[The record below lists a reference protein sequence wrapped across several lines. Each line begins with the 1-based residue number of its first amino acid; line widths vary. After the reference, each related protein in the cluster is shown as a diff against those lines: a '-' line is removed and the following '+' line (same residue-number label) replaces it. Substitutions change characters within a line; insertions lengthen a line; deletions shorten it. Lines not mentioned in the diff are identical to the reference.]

1 LKCFICNKSS
11 KQRVMRLAQK
21 TNFFFSYFFVWI
33 VCFISQSAYAEFR
46 SVAFAK
52 TILYE
57 APSATT
63 KKLYL
68 VDEGY
73 PLEII
78 VNLGDWLKVRDPYGT
93 LSWAESKNLQ
103 SKRTVI
109 VKVDKANIYK
119 DPESKSALVATIEKD
134 VVIELSDP
142 LIANGWIKVRYQQD
156 LDGYIQTSQVWGI

>member
-1 LKCFICNKSS
+1 MC
-11 KQRVMRLAQK
+11 V
-21 TNFFFSYFFVWI
+21 
-33 VCFISQSAYAEFR
+33 ISQSTYAEFR
-46 SVAFAK
+46 SVSSGK

-63 KKLYL
+63 KRVYL
-68 VDEGY
+68 VGEGY

-78 VNLGDWLKVRDPYGT
+78 VNLGDWLKVRDSSGT
-93 LSWAESKNLQ
+93 LSWVESKNLQ

-119 DPESKSALVATIEKD
+119 EPESKSALIATTEKD

-142 LIANGWIKVRYQQD
+142 LITNGWIKVRYQQD

>member
-1 LKCFICNKSS
+1 
-11 KQRVMRLAQK
+11 MRLAQK
-21 TNFFFSYFFVWI
+21 TNFFFRYFFIWI
-33 VCFISQSAYAEFR
+33 VCVISQSAYAEFR
-46 SVAFAK
+46 SVISAK

-57 APSATT
+57 APSAIT
-63 KKLYL
+63 KRVYL
-68 VDEGY
+68 VGEGY

-119 DPESKSALVATIEKD
+119 EPESKSALVATIEKD
-134 VVIELSDP
+134 VIIELSDP
-142 LIANGWIKVRYQQD
+142 LITNGWIKVRYQQD

>member
-1 LKCFICNKSS
+1 
-11 KQRVMRLAQK
+11 MRLAQK

-63 KKLYL
+63 KSVYL
-68 VDEGY
+68 VGEGY

-134 VVIELSDP
+134 VVVELSDP

>member
-1 LKCFICNKSS
+1 
-11 KQRVMRLAQK
+11 MRLAQK

-68 VDEGY
+68 VGEGY

-156 LDGYIQTSQVWGI
+156 LDGYLQTSQVWGI

>member
-1 LKCFICNKSS
+1 M
-11 KQRVMRLAQK
+11 QLAQK
-21 TNFFFSYFFVWI
+21 TNFFFRYFFIWI
-33 VCFISQSAYAEFR
+33 VCVLSQSANAEFR
-46 SVAFAK
+46 SVASGK

-63 KKLYL
+63 KRVYL
-68 VDEGY
+68 VGEGY

-93 LSWAESKNLQ
+93 LSWVESKNLQ

-119 DPESKSALVATIEKD
+119 EPESKSALLATIEKD

-142 LIANGWIKVRYQQD
+142 FITNGWIKVRYQQD

>member
-1 LKCFICNKSS
+1 
-11 KQRVMRLAQK
+11 MRLAQK
-21 TNFFFSYFFVWI
+21 TNFFFRYFFIWI
-33 VCFISQSAYAEFR
+33 VCVISQSAYAEFR
-46 SVAFAK
+46 SVASAK

-63 KKLYL
+63 KRVYL
-68 VDEGY
+68 VGEGY

-109 VKVDKANIYK
+109 VKADKANIYK
-119 DPESKSALVATIEKD
+119 EPESKSTLVATIEKD

-142 LIANGWIKVRYQQD
+142 LITNGWIKVRYQQD
-156 LDGYIQTSQVWGI
+156 LDGYIQISQVWGI

>member
-1 LKCFICNKSS
+1 
-11 KQRVMRLAQK
+11 MRLAQK

-63 KKLYL
+63 KRVYL
-68 VDEGY
+68 VGEGY

-103 SKRTVI
+103 SKRMVI

>member
-1 LKCFICNKSS
+1 
-11 KQRVMRLAQK
+11 MRLAQK

-46 SVAFAK
+46 SVAFDK

-63 KKLYL
+63 KRVYL
-68 VDEGY
+68 VGEGY

-109 VKVDKANIYK
+109 VKADKANIYK

-156 LDGYIQTSQVWGI
+156 LDGYLQTSQVWGI

>member
-1 LKCFICNKSS
+1 
-11 KQRVMRLAQK
+11 MRLAQK

-46 SVAFAK
+46 SFAFAK

-63 KKLYL
+63 KRVYL
-68 VDEGY
+68 VGEGY

>member
-1 LKCFICNKSS
+1 
-11 KQRVMRLAQK
+11 MRLIQK
-21 TNFFFSYFFVWI
+21 TKFFFRYFFVWV
-33 VCFISQSAYAEFR
+33 VCVISQPAYAEFR
-46 SVAFAK
+46 SVTSPK
-52 TILYE
+52 TILFE

-63 KKLYL
+63 KRIYL
-68 VDEGY
+68 VGEGY
-73 PLEII
+73 PLEVI

-119 DPESKSALVATIEKD
+119 EPESKSVLIATIEKD

-142 LIANGWIKVRYQQD
+142 LITNGWIKVRYQQD

>member
-1 LKCFICNKSS
+1 
-11 KQRVMRLAQK
+11 MAQK

-33 VCFISQSAYAEFR
+33 VYFISQSAYAEFR

>member
-1 LKCFICNKSS
+1 
-11 KQRVMRLAQK
+11 MRLAQK
-21 TNFFFSYFFVWI
+21 TNFFFRYFFIWI
-33 VCFISQSAYAEFR
+33 VCVISQSAYAEFR
-46 SVAFAK
+46 SVASAK

-63 KKLYL
+63 KRVYL
-68 VDEGY
+68 VGEGY

-119 DPESKSALVATIEKD
+119 EPESKSTLVATIEKD

-142 LIANGWIKVRYQQD
+142 LITNGWIKVRYQQD

>member
-1 LKCFICNKSS
+1 
-11 KQRVMRLAQK
+11 MRLAQK
-21 TNFFFSYFFVWI
+21 TNFFFRYFFIWV
-33 VCFISQSAYAEFR
+33 VCVISQSAYAEFR
-46 SVAFAK
+46 SVSSGK

-63 KKLYL
+63 KRVYL
-68 VDEGY
+68 VGEGY
-73 PLEII
+73 PLDII
-78 VNLGDWLKVRDPYGT
+78 VNLGDWLKVRDSSGT
-93 LSWAESKNLQ
+93 LSWVESKNLQ

-119 DPESKSALVATIEKD
+119 EPESKSALIATTEKD

-142 LIANGWIKVRYQQD
+142 LITNGWIKVRYQQD

>member
-1 LKCFICNKSS
+1 
-11 KQRVMRLAQK
+11 MRLAQK

-46 SVAFAK
+46 SVASAK

-63 KKLYL
+63 KRVYL
-68 VDEGY
+68 VGEGY

-142 LIANGWIKVRYQQD
+142 LLANGWIKVRYQQD

>member
-1 LKCFICNKSS
+1 
-11 KQRVMRLAQK
+11 MRLAQK

-46 SVAFAK
+46 SVASSK

-63 KKLYL
+63 KRVYL

-93 LSWAESKNLQ
+93 LSWVESKNLQ

-109 VKVDKANIYK
+109 VKADKANIYK

-156 LDGYIQTSQVWGI
+156 LDGYLQTSQVWGI

>member
-1 LKCFICNKSS
+1 
-11 KQRVMRLAQK
+11 MRLAQK
-21 TNFFFSYFFVWI
+21 TNSFFSYFFVWI

-63 KKLYL
+63 KRVYL
-68 VDEGY
+68 VGEGY

-142 LIANGWIKVRYQQD
+142 LITNGWIKVRYQQD
-156 LDGYIQTSQVWGI
+156 LDGYIQTSQIWGI

>member
-1 LKCFICNKSS
+1 
-11 KQRVMRLAQK
+11 MRLAQK

-46 SVAFAK
+46 SVASSK

-63 KKLYL
+63 KRVYL
-68 VDEGY
+68 VGEGY

>member
-1 LKCFICNKSS
+1 
-11 KQRVMRLAQK
+11 MRLAQK

-46 SVAFAK
+46 SVASAK

-63 KKLYL
+63 KRVYL
-68 VDEGY
+68 VGEGY

-142 LIANGWIKVRYQQD
+142 LITNGWIKVRYQQD

>member
-1 LKCFICNKSS
+1 
-11 KQRVMRLAQK
+11 MRLAQK

-63 KKLYL
+63 KRVYL
-68 VDEGY
+68 VGEGY

-156 LDGYIQTSQVWGI
+156 LDGYIQISQVWGI

>member
-1 LKCFICNKSS
+1 
-11 KQRVMRLAQK
+11 MRLAQK

-63 KKLYL
+63 KRVYL
-68 VDEGY
+68 VGEGY

-103 SKRTVI
+103 SKRTLI

>member
-1 LKCFICNKSS
+1 
-11 KQRVMRLAQK
+11 MRLAQK
-21 TNFFFSYFFVWI
+21 TNFLFSYFFVWI

-46 SVAFAK
+46 SVASPK

-63 KKLYL
+63 KRVYL
-68 VDEGY
+68 VGEGY

-119 DPESKSALVATIEKD
+119 DPESKSALAATIEKD

>member
-1 LKCFICNKSS
+1 
-11 KQRVMRLAQK
+11 MRLAQK

-103 SKRTVI
+103 SKRMVI

>member
-1 LKCFICNKSS
+1 
-11 KQRVMRLAQK
+11 MRLAQK

-63 KKLYL
+63 KRVYL
-68 VDEGY
+68 VGEGY

>member
-1 LKCFICNKSS
+1 
-11 KQRVMRLAQK
+11 MRLAQK

-63 KKLYL
+63 KRVYL
-68 VDEGY
+68 VGEGY

-142 LIANGWIKVRYQQD
+142 LIAM
-156 LDGYIQTSQVWGI
+156 LD

>member
-1 LKCFICNKSS
+1 
-11 KQRVMRLAQK
+11 MRLAQK
-21 TNFFFSYFFVWI
+21 TNFFSSYFFVWI

-63 KKLYL
+63 KRVYL
-68 VDEGY
+68 VGEGY

>member
-1 LKCFICNKSS
+1 
-11 KQRVMRLAQK
+11 MRLAQK
-21 TNFFFSYFFVWI
+21 TNFFFRYFFIWI
-33 VCFISQSAYAEFR
+33 VCVISQSAYAEFR
-46 SVAFAK
+46 SVASSK

-63 KKLYL
+63 KRVYL

-109 VKVDKANIYK
+109 VKADKANIYK
-119 DPESKSALVATIEKD
+119 EPESKSTLVATIEKD

-142 LIANGWIKVRYQQD
+142 LITNGWIKVRYQQD

>member
-1 LKCFICNKSS
+1 
-11 KQRVMRLAQK
+11 MRLAQK

-63 KKLYL
+63 KRVYL
-68 VDEGY
+68 VGVGY

-134 VVIELSDP
+134 VVVELSDP

>member
-1 LKCFICNKSS
+1 
-11 KQRVMRLAQK
+11 MRLVQK
-21 TNFFFSYFFVWI
+21 TNFFPRYFFIWF
-33 VCFISQSAYAEFR
+33 VCVISQSAYAEFR
-46 SVAFAK
+46 SVASTK

-63 KKLYL
+63 KRVYL
-68 VDEGY
+68 VGEGY

>member
-1 LKCFICNKSS
+1 
-11 KQRVMRLAQK
+11 
-21 TNFFFSYFFVWI
+21 

-63 KKLYL
+63 KRVYL
-68 VDEGY
+68 VGEGY

>member
-1 LKCFICNKSS
+1 
-11 KQRVMRLAQK
+11 MRLAQK

-46 SVAFAK
+46 SVASAK

-63 KKLYL
+63 KRVYL
-68 VDEGY
+68 VGEGY

-78 VNLGDWLKVRDPYGT
+78 VNLGDWLKVRDPYDT

>member
-1 LKCFICNKSS
+1 
-11 KQRVMRLAQK
+11 MRLAQK

-46 SVAFAK
+46 SVASAK

-63 KKLYL
+63 KRVYL
-68 VDEGY
+68 VGEGY

-134 VVIELSDP
+134 VIIELSDP

>member
-1 LKCFICNKSS
+1 
-11 KQRVMRLAQK
+11 LAQK

-63 KKLYL
+63 KRVYL
-68 VDEGY
+68 VGEGY

-134 VVIELSDP
+134 VVVELSDP

>member
-1 LKCFICNKSS
+1 
-11 KQRVMRLAQK
+11 MRLAQK

-46 SVAFAK
+46 SVASSK

-63 KKLYL
+63 KRVYL

-109 VKVDKANIYK
+109 VKVDKANIHK

>member
-1 LKCFICNKSS
+1 
-11 KQRVMRLAQK
+11 MRLAQK

-46 SVAFAK
+46 SVAFAN

-63 KKLYL
+63 KRVYL
-68 VDEGY
+68 VGEGY